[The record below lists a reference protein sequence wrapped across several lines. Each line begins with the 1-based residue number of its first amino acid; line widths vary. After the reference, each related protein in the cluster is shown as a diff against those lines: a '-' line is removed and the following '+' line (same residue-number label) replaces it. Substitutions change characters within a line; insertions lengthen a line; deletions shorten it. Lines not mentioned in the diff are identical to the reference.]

1 MPNKFLYTEQGLN
14 QKEQNLK
21 KDSNKT
27 GRTSIRKK
35 MREGQIQGE
44 NSPSSPNISEK
55 RSEHSELSIGTVPV
69 CSLLSD
75 FLAGFPGGS
84 RGKEFASNAED
95 LGLIPGEGNGNPL
108 QYSCLENS
116 VDRRAWWAID
126 HRVTKSQ
133 T

>member
-44 NSPSSPNISEK
+44 N
-55 RSEHSELSIGTVPV
+55 
-69 CSLLSD
+69 
-75 FLAGFPGGS
+75 
-84 RGKEFASNAED
+84 
-95 LGLIPGEGNGNPL
+95 
-108 QYSCLENS
+108 
-116 VDRRAWWAID
+116 
-126 HRVTKSQ
+126 
-133 T
+133 